1 MNGPAEPVVFNQL
14 SDWTKSD
21 NPSIKYYSGTAICKS
36 SFRMGKLNKKSV
48 YKLNIP
54 LLNTAAKV
62 IVNGESAGILWC
74 SPYEI
79 DITRML
85 KKGNNQIELRLVN
98 CLWNRLVGD
107 AQLKELQRTTWQTQ
121 PLAKPTDTL
130 VPSGV
135 AGRIRIVEYEMNH

>member
-1 MNGPAEPVVFNQL
+1 
-14 SDWTKSD
+14 
-21 NPSIKYYSGTAICKS
+21 
-36 SFRMGKLNKKSV
+36 MGKLKKKSV

-54 LLNTAAKV
+54 LLNTAAEV

-85 KKGNNQIELRLVN
+85 KKGNNQIELRLAN

-107 AQLKELQRTTWQTQ
+107 AQLEESQRTTWQTQ

-135 AGRIRIVEYEMNH
+135 AGLIRIVEYK